1 MTIQD
6 SYSFNILQKHKLWKC
21 LKVVLLV
28 NNAGSRFPNLS
39 WGWYF
44 ADVFPILKVIG
55 LWSDDNLMAFTTFR
69 YKNYLNNNN
78 IYLFFLIFVPSTNV
92 SDKGFNISNAILSL
106 SVM

>member
-1 MTIQD
+1 M
-6 SYSFNILQKHKLWKC
+6 
-21 LKVVLLV
+21 LLV